1 MSETVTAATEE
12 VASEPQVT
20 SAPETP
26 QEPASPRSSLEA
38 AFDAIEKR
46 EAGGETQA
54 TERGPDGRFVARQ
67 NDGAQPEVAKPE
79 PLAPPD
85 GFADKALVDW
95 NRLPR
100 SVQEGILARVA
111 PPEPAPADPF
121 AEQVRNIRGAF
132 EQHGLIPEQALPG
145 LVGAWQALNANPR
158 EVLSELARQYGVDLG
173 PPQQQQPQAQDLDP
187 QYMTPAE
194 RVLNDKI
201 AALERQLEDRN
212 RREQAAQAAET
223 QRTTAELMK
232 KIDDFAKDKPD
243 FKLVR
248 ADMGAIMNATGI
260 EDLQELYDRAI
271 WANPQTRAARIEAER
286 KAEEAKRAAEAEKA
300 RKAAVINVKSDS
312 RANPAPARTARETM
326 EQVYDAIHAA

>member
-1 MSETVTAATEE
+1 MSETVTAAPEG
-12 VASEPQVT
+12 ASEPQNT
-20 SAPETP
+20 PAPET
-26 QEPASPRSSLEA
+26 QEAASPRSTMEA

-46 EAGGETQA
+46 EAGETQT

-111 PPEPAPADPF
+111 PPEPAPADPYVD
-121 AEQVRNIRGAF
+121 AARNLRGAF
-132 EQHGLIPEQALPG
+132 EQHGLIPERALPEI
-145 LVGAWQALNANPR
+145 VGAWQQLLANPR
-158 EVLSELARQYGVDLG
+158 EVLPELARRMGVDLG
-173 PPQQQQPQAQDLDP
+173 QPTQPQPQEQQQWVDPALQPLH
-187 QYMTPAE
+187 
-194 RVLNDKI
+194 DKI

-212 RREQAAQAAET
+212 RREQAAQAAAER
-223 QRTTAELMK
+223 RTTAELMK

-248 ADMGAIMNATGI
+248 ADMGAIMTATGI

-300 RKAAVINVKSDS
+300 RKAAAINVKSDS